1 MRADRTTLRAD
12 GLLLLT
18 AIIWGFAFVAQR
30 SGMEVI
36 GPFAYSATRFALGAA
51 SLLPLLWL
59 QRRRGTPTPYP
70 PLAPARRAGWAAL
83 AGAVLFGG
91 ANLQQVGLVH
101 TTAANAGFI
110 TSLYVILVPIVG
122 AFLGKV
128 SGARIW
134 VGAVLAVVGLYVL
147 SIGEGF
153 TMAPGD
159 VLELLGALFWTG
171 HILLINWLVVRMAAL
186 EIAVGQFVTCALL
199 SLGAA
204 LLWEPAPFAG
214 VGAAAW
220 PILYG
225 GLLSIGV
232 AYTLQIVAQ
241 KSAHPA
247 HASIIMSLE
256 ALFAGVG
263 GVLLLDE
270 PLTPRLVAG
279 GALMLAGVVVSQLE
293 PARPAARAGS

>member
-1 MRADRTTLRAD
+1 MSLPRQALKAD
-12 GLLLLT
+12 LLLLVT
-18 AIIWGFAFVAQR
+18 AVIWGFAFVAQR
-30 SGMEVI
+30 SGMEDL
-36 GPFAYSATRFALGAA
+36 GPFAFSGVRFALGAV
-51 SLLPLLWL
+51 SLLPVLWL
-59 QRRRGTPTPYP
+59 QRRRGTTPPYP
-70 PLAPARRAGWAAL
+70 PRPLARRAGWAAL
-83 AGAVLFGG
+83 AGAVLFAG
-91 ANLQQVGLVH
+91 ANLQQAGLVH

-134 VGAVLAVVGLYVL
+134 IGAVLAVVGLYVL

-159 VLELLGALFWTG
+159 ALVLGGAFFWTG
-171 HILLINWLVVRMAAL
+171 HILLINWLVARMEAL
-186 EIAVGQFVTCALL
+186 EIAVGQFATCALL
-199 SLGAA
+199 SLAAA

-214 VGAAAW
+214 VGAALW

-241 KSAHPA
+241 RSAHPA

-270 PLTPRLVAG
+270 PLTTRLVAG

-293 PARPAARAGS
+293 PARPVA